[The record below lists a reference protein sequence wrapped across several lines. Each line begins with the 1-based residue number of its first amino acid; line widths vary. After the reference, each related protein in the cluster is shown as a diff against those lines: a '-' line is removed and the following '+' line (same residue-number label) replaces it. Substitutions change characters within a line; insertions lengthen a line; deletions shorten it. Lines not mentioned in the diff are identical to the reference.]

1 MAGISGPR
9 LRQGVRALILDDQ
22 DQVLLV
28 NFHLPHSFWA
38 SPGGGIDRGETPV
51 EALQRELVE
60 EVGLAEPEIG
70 PIVWTRTHIFEL
82 AGYDGQTESI
92 FLVRTPHFYPAPQM
106 TSEELENEHIF
117 GMRWWSVDEV
127 KISNA
132 FFSPRRL
139 PVLLSEIVTN
149 GPPSRPIDVG
159 V

>member
-28 NFHLPHSFWA
+28 NFRMPHSFWA
-38 SPGGGIDRGETPV
+38 FPGGGIDRGETPV

-70 PIVWTRTHIFEL
+70 PVVWTRTHIFEL
-82 AGYDGQTESI
+82 PGYDGQTESI
-92 FLVRTPHFYPAPQM
+92 FLVRTPHFCPAPQM
-106 TSEELENEHIF
+106 TSEELENEHVF
-117 GMRWWSVDEV
+117 GMRWWRVDDV
-127 KISNA
+127 KISA
-132 FFSPRRL
+132 ELFSPRRL
-139 PVLLSEIVTN
+139 PVLLPEIVTN